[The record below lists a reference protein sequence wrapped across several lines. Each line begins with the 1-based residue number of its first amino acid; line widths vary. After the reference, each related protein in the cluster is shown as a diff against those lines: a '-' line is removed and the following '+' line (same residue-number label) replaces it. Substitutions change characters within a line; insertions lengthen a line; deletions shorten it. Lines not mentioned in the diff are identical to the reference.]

1 MKVAF
6 SATGKN
12 KDSILDQRFGRCDY
26 FQIYDTETKE
36 LKVIDNEGQSASGGA
51 GIAASNQI
59 VNEKVDAVVTGSLG
73 PNAFDI
79 INESEIRMYKCDSIS
94 IEAAIEKYNL
104 NQLEEIK
111 SAKAK

>member
-36 LKVIDNEGQSASGGA
+36 IKVIDNEGQSASGGA

>member
-36 LKVIDNEGQSASGGA
+36 LKAIDNEGQSASGGA

>member
-26 FQIYDTETKE
+26 FQVYDTETKE
-36 LKVIDNEGQSASGGA
+36 IKVIDNEGQSASGGA

-79 INESEIRMYKCDSIS
+79 INESEIKMYKCDSIS
-94 IEAAIEKYNL
+94 IEDAIEKYNL

>member
-6 SATGKN
+6 SATEKN

-26 FQIYDTETKE
+26 FQVYDTETKE
-36 LKVIDNEGQSASGGA
+36 IKVIDNEGQSASGGA

-79 INESEIRMYKCDSIS
+79 INESEIKMYKCDSIS
-94 IEAAIEKYNL
+94 IEDAIEKYNL